1 MELLRNYQIRK
12 QLGLIEASLPE
23 TGFDEASIERRIQAA
38 YQQVFSKTQNS
49 STTQVVSRAQS
60 PSIKNSKRSPSAS
73 FHIGNEST
81 DSSEMRQ
88 IIVALESRV
97 DELEQRNM
105 RLSSEERVREEEV
118 IDLRRQIDHLRT
130 ENRRLS
136 GQVTSLQLVVSSE
149 SSAEKVL
156 ERVNNH
162 SEASNLE
169 FKLEIYKQQI
179 AILNREVAELKK
191 VSHS

>member
-1 MELLRNYQIRK
+1 MELLRNYQVRK
-12 QLGLIEASLPE
+12 QLGLIEGRQPE
-23 TGFDEASIERRIQAA
+23 TGFDEANIQRRIQAA
-38 YQQVFSKTQNS
+38 YQQVFSKTQNQS
-49 STTQVVSRAQS
+49 ITQLGSRAQS
-60 PSIKNSKRSPSAS
+60 PSIKNSTGSPSLS
-73 FHIGNEST
+73 FHIGNVSS

-97 DELEQRNM
+97 DELEQRNI
-105 RLSSEERVREEEV
+105 RLSSEERVREEEI
-118 IDLRRQIDHLRT
+118 IDLRRQIDLLRT
-130 ENRRLS
+130 ENSRLS
-136 GQVTSLQLVVSSE
+136 GQVSSLQLVVSSE

-162 SEASNLE
+162 SEACNLE

>member
-23 TGFDEASIERRIQAA
+23 TGFDEASIQRRIHAA

-60 PSIKNSKRSPSAS
+60 PSIKNSKGSPSAS
-73 FHIGNEST
+73 FHIGNVST

-105 RLSSEERVREEEV
+105 RLSSEVRVREEEV
-118 IDLRRQIDHLRT
+118 IDLRRQIDQLRT
-130 ENRRLS
+130 ENKRLLE
-136 GQVTSLQLVVSSE
+136 QVKSLQLVVSSE
-149 SSAEKVL
+149 SCAEKVL

-162 SEASNLE
+162 SEASKLE
-169 FKLEIYKQQI
+169 VKLEIYKQQI